1 MFYNLYNMNII
12 ERNYVSKLSL
22 RETQNSIHTI
32 DRKVLSKL
40 DDLIEFILVKQ
51 PVVSSRR
58 IVANTSNT
66 VKGNRQINFDSS
78 NDSNVYYIYNDYRY
92 WLVQT
97 LDKLEIKNN
106 NAIATFINYIDRDT
120 EIKNTQSLE
129 KRKLLIE
136 YRYDNKEKV
145 FEKAQELEKMIY
157 EVIKFVNRELI
168 SQYPVLRNNA
178 LPETLDSKEL
188 KKISSKHN
196 REESLAD
203 VASDEGAFLL
213 IDKRNPK
220 TDRTIENTFEISMY
234 AYSKQ
239 INEAY
244 QIYKIQDRR
253 TMEDIE
259 PFTAESD
266 AVMEEY
272 MFGKE
277 ALKGNDISSINIE
290 LDLDAL
296 SLMLLEKS
304 HILEVQSGSSIDEIE
319 KILSESEVKHL

>member
-1 MFYNLYNMNII
+1 MFYNLYTMNII
-12 ERNYVSKLSL
+12 ERNYISKLTL
-22 RETQNSIHTI
+22 RETQNSIQII
-32 DRKVLSKL
+32 DKKLLSKL
-40 DDLIEFILVKQ
+40 DDLIEFVLVKQ
-51 PVVSSRR
+51 PVVSSKR
-58 IVANTSNT
+58 IVANTSNST
-66 VKGNRQINFDSS
+66 NGNRQINFDSS

-97 LDKLEIKNN
+97 LNKLEIKNN
-106 NAIATFINYIDRDT
+106 NAVATFVNYIDRDT

-145 FEKAQELEKMIY
+145 YEKAQEINTMVYDIIKY
-157 EVIKFVNRELI
+157 VNKEVIIN
-168 SQYPVLRNNA
+168 YPILRNNV
-178 LPETLDSKEL
+178 LPDVLDVKEL
-188 KKISSKHN
+188 KKISSRHN

-213 IDKRNPK
+213 VDKRNPK
-220 TDRTIENTFEISMY
+220 TDRTISNTFEISMY

-272 MFGKE
+272 IFGKE
-277 ALKGNDISSINIE
+277 ALKGNDIRSINIE
-290 LDLDAL
+290 IDLDAL
-296 SLMLLEKS
+296 ALMLLEKS
-304 HILEVQSGSSIDEIE
+304 HILEVQSGSTIDEVE
-319 KILSESEVKHL
+319 KILSDSEVKHL